1 MTEMK
6 MAEKKVGLA
15 RRIAAVSLLLT
26 LVAGS
31 FFELNCFL
39 NY

>member
-1 MTEMK
+1 
-6 MAEKKVGLA
+6 MAEKKVGLGL
-15 RRIAAVSLLLT
+15 RIVAVSLLLA
-26 LVAGS
+26 LVIGS

>member
-1 MTEMK
+1 MT
-6 MAEKKVGLA
+6 EKKVRLTL
-15 RRIAAVSLLLT
+15 RIATVSLLLV
-26 LVAGS
+26 LVVGS

>member
-1 MTEMK
+1 
-6 MAEKKVGLA
+6 MAEKKAGLTL
-15 RRIAAVSLLLT
+15 RIMTVSLLLA
-26 LVAGS
+26 LVVGS